1 MTEEQYFKRITMS
14 LIDIRQ
20 CLIYLEK
27 ILICEDDIIHRALEE
42 AIIIS
47 YIRPF
52 SGYNKKYHEI
62 SNLKQEFKN
71 RFNPEEIIIHK
82 RIYKIRNS
90 LVAHSDN
97 KSYGITFS
105 ISELY
110 ENSKM
115 VIPIMRRI
123 PFLLNNEDIEIL
135 KNCCLKIENYLFKE
149 QIRIKNLLPIG
160 NY

>member
-1 MTEEQYFKRITMS
+1 MTDEQYFKRITMS

-20 CLIYLEK
+20 CLEYLEK

-52 SGYNKKYHEI
+52 SRYNKKFHEI
-62 SNLKQEFKN
+62 IDLKKEFKK
-71 RFNPEEIIIHK
+71 RFNKEEIIIHN
-82 RIYKIRNS
+82 RVYKIRNS

-97 KSYGITFS
+97 KSYGVSFS

-115 VIPIMRRI
+115 VVPIMRRI
-123 PFLLNNEDIEIL
+123 TFLLNNEDIKIL
-135 KNCCLKIENYLFKE
+135 KNCCLKIEIYLFEE